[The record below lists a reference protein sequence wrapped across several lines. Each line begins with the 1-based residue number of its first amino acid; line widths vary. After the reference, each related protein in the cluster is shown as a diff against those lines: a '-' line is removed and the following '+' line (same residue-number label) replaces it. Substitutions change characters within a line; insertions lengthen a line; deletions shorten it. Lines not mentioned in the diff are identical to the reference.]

1 MNRRVIS
8 SSSITL
14 GKVVTLERESLK
26 KNKSRQTVGPT
37 EKSCR
42 FEILRTR
49 LSVEWLHFSAINR
62 LICMFISSRHSLPD
76 LLSVLTSP
84 LFNLISILPLNP
96 RREGDGWI
104 CIGTSQKEVK
114 LSLKG
119 NSPLFSLSLSSFHFL
134 STLLFNLLSSPP
146 PSLSL
151 SLLWSWNIVF
161 VGFLLKKTSN
171 IRVSLSLL
179 ALFCPLH
186 PFLFIHSHFPLMI
199 MSISCFFF
207 IPSSSTKREHEAS
220 LATRSHTH
228 CLTALLNEGTFKSDT
243 HKAYVRPLERTN
255 LDRSIL
261 SVSCRHASSLS
272 LRFTQQKYKT
282 RGNKEREVERE
293 ERRRTRWTRERQM
306 DEQRERGKTTEME
319 NVRFDVIV
327 WMSGFPIYSRLDWQE
342 GEGVKLAVWE
352 PKQ

>member
-1 MNRRVIS
+1 M
-8 SSSITL
+8 
-14 GKVVTLERESLK
+14 
-26 KNKSRQTVGPT
+26 
-37 EKSCR
+37 
-42 FEILRTR
+42 
-49 LSVEWLHFSAINR
+49 
-62 LICMFISSRHSLPD
+62 
-76 LLSVLTSP
+76 
-84 LFNLISILPLNP
+84 
-96 RREGDGWI
+96 
-104 CIGTSQKEVK
+104 
-114 LSLKG
+114 
-119 NSPLFSLSLSSFHFL
+119 
-134 STLLFNLLSSPP
+134 
-146 PSLSL
+146 
-151 SLLWSWNIVF
+151 
-161 VGFLLKKTSN
+161 GFLLKKTSN

-272 LRFTQQKYKT
+272 LRFTQRKYKT

>member
-1 MNRRVIS
+1 M
-8 SSSITL
+8 
-14 GKVVTLERESLK
+14 
-26 KNKSRQTVGPT
+26 
-37 EKSCR
+37 
-42 FEILRTR
+42 
-49 LSVEWLHFSAINR
+49 
-62 LICMFISSRHSLPD
+62 
-76 LLSVLTSP
+76 
-84 LFNLISILPLNP
+84 
-96 RREGDGWI
+96 
-104 CIGTSQKEVK
+104 
-114 LSLKG
+114 
-119 NSPLFSLSLSSFHFL
+119 
-134 STLLFNLLSSPP
+134 
-146 PSLSL
+146 
-151 SLLWSWNIVF
+151 
-161 VGFLLKKTSN
+161 GFLLKKTSN

-293 ERRRTRWTRERQM
+293 ERRRTR
-306 DEQRERGKTTEME
+306 
-319 NVRFDVIV
+319 
-327 WMSGFPIYSRLDWQE
+327 
-342 GEGVKLAVWE
+342 
-352 PKQ
+352 

>member
-1 MNRRVIS
+1 
-8 SSSITL
+8 
-14 GKVVTLERESLK
+14 
-26 KNKSRQTVGPT
+26 
-37 EKSCR
+37 
-42 FEILRTR
+42 
-49 LSVEWLHFSAINR
+49 
-62 LICMFISSRHSLPD
+62 MFISSRHSLPD

-272 LRFTQQKYKT
+272 LRFTQRKYKT

>member
-1 MNRRVIS
+1 
-8 SSSITL
+8 
-14 GKVVTLERESLK
+14 
-26 KNKSRQTVGPT
+26 
-37 EKSCR
+37 
-42 FEILRTR
+42 
-49 LSVEWLHFSAINR
+49 
-62 LICMFISSRHSLPD
+62 MFISSRHSLPD

-171 IRVSLSLL
+171 IRVSLSPRSVLSSSS
-179 ALFCPLH
+179 F
-186 PFLFIHSHFPLMI
+186 FIHPQSFPTDDYEHFL
-199 MSISCFFF
+199 FFF

-272 LRFTQQKYKT
+272 PLHPAKVQNT
-282 RGNKEREVERE
+282 G
-293 ERRRTRWTRERQM
+293 
-306 DEQRERGKTTEME
+306 EQRERSWEGGETEDEVNKRETDGRAEREREDNGDGKCQIWCYCLD
-319 NVRFDVIV
+319 VRISNLQPAWLTGGGGRQTGCLRTKTIERRALNLHWGCTIV
-327 WMSGFPIYSRLDWQE
+327 QTCD
-342 GEGVKLAVWE
+342 
-352 PKQ
+352 

>member
-1 MNRRVIS
+1 
-8 SSSITL
+8 
-14 GKVVTLERESLK
+14 
-26 KNKSRQTVGPT
+26 
-37 EKSCR
+37 
-42 FEILRTR
+42 
-49 LSVEWLHFSAINR
+49 
-62 LICMFISSRHSLPD
+62 MFISSRHSLPD

-179 ALFCPLH
+179 ALFCPH

-272 LRFTQQKYKT
+272 LRFTQRKYKT

>member
-1 MNRRVIS
+1 
-8 SSSITL
+8 
-14 GKVVTLERESLK
+14 
-26 KNKSRQTVGPT
+26 
-37 EKSCR
+37 
-42 FEILRTR
+42 
-49 LSVEWLHFSAINR
+49 
-62 LICMFISSRHSLPD
+62 MFISSRHSLPD

-151 SLLWSWNIVF
+151 SRSLGFGHETLSLWDF
-161 VGFLLKKTSN
+161 YLKKHQTSE
-171 IRVSLSLL
+171 SLSLL

-186 PFLFIHSHFPLMI
+186 PFLFIHSHFQLMI

-207 IPSSSTKREHEAS
+207 IPSSSRKREHEAS

-272 LRFTQQKYKT
+272 LRFTQRKYKT

>member
-1 MNRRVIS
+1 
-8 SSSITL
+8 
-14 GKVVTLERESLK
+14 
-26 KNKSRQTVGPT
+26 
-37 EKSCR
+37 
-42 FEILRTR
+42 
-49 LSVEWLHFSAINR
+49 
-62 LICMFISSRHSLPD
+62 MFISSRHSLPD

-171 IRVSLSLL
+171 IRVSLSPRSVLSSSS
-179 ALFCPLH
+179 F
-186 PFLFIHSHFPLMI
+186 FIHPQSFSTDDYEHFL
-199 MSISCFFF
+199 FFF

-272 LRFTQQKYKT
+272 LRFTQRKYKT